1 MVAFFV
7 ILLTFWLITS
17 GSFSFQHIFIG
28 GLISLSVSAVYT
40 RMFKKYQI
48 SGIKISKPYI
58 LLNYLF
64 HLVIDIVRANINVAK
79 IVLSPRMPISPG
91 MVKYRTKV
99 KSDVGKVMLATS
111 ITLTPGTLTVDVEGD
126 EFLVHVLTEENALGL
141 TDWGIEEKI
150 MKMEG

>member
-1 MVAFFV
+1 
-7 ILLTFWLITS
+7 
-17 GSFSFQHIFIG
+17 
-28 GLISLSVSAVYT
+28 
-40 RMFKKYQI
+40 MFKKYKI

-64 HLVIDIVRANINVAK
+64 NLVIDIVRANINVAK

-91 MVKYRTKV
+91 MVRYRTKL

-126 EFLVHVLTEENALGL
+126 EFLVHVLTKENALGL